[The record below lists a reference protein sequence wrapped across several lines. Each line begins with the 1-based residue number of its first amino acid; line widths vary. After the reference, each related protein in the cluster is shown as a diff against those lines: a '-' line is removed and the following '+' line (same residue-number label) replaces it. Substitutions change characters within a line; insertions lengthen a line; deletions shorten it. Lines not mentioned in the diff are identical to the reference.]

1 MGEPFSYDAIA
12 DRYAAAVDAAP
23 YNALY
28 ERPATLAL
36 LPPVAGA
43 HVLDAGCGNG
53 WYTEQLLARGA
64 AVTAVDGSAPMT
76 AHAHARIAA
85 LGALSD
91 GAGIPRPGRARVAAA
106 DLSRPLDFLADASVD
121 GVVSAL
127 VLHYLRDWGP
137 TLHELRRVL
146 RSDGWLVLSTHHPA
160 EEAARL
166 DVPDYFAVEE
176 YEDDWKWLGT
186 VRYWRRPLTATV
198 DALADA
204 GFAVERL
211 VEPLP
216 TEAFRA
222 ARPEAYARLR
232 KRPGFLLVRARPW
245 PVARS

>member
-1 MGEPFSYDAIA
+1 VREPFSYDAIA
-12 DRYAAAVDAAP
+12 DGYAAEVDRAP

-43 HVLDAGCGNG
+43 HVLDAGCGSG
-53 WYTEQLLARGA
+53 WYAEQLLTRGA
-64 AVTAVDGSAPMT
+64 AVTAIDGSARMVE
-76 AHAHARIAA
+76 HARARIAA

-91 GAGIPRPGRARVAAA
+91 EASIPLPGRARVRTA
-106 DLSRPLDFLADASVD
+106 DLRLPLDFLADASVD

-137 TLHELRRVL
+137 TLRELRRVL

-160 EEAARL
+160 DEAARL

-176 YEDDWKWLGT
+176 YEDDWQWLGT

-198 DALADA
+198 EALADA

-222 ARPEAYARLR
+222 AKPDAYARLR

-245 PVARS
+245 PVGRS

>member
-1 MGEPFSYDAIA
+1 MSEPFSYDAIA
-12 DRYAAAVDAAP
+12 DDYAAAVDAAP

-36 LPPVAGA
+36 LPSVAGT

-64 AVTAVDGSAPMT
+64 AVTAVDGSAPMA
-76 AHAHARIAA
+76 AHARARIAA
-85 LGALSD
+85 LGALAD
-91 GAGIPRPGRARVAAA
+91 DDAVPTPGWARVRTA
-106 DLSRPLDFLADASVD
+106 DLGRPLDFLADGSV
-121 GVVSAL
+121 GGIVSAL

-137 TLHELRRVL
+137 TLRELRRVL
-146 RSDGWLVLSTHHPA
+146 APDGWLVLSTHHPYD
-160 EEAARL
+160 EAARL
-166 DVPDYFAVEE
+166 DVPDYLAVEE
-176 YEDDWKWLGT
+176 YEDEWGWLGT

-222 ARPEAYARLR
+222 AKPEAYARLR
-232 KRPGFLLVRARPW
+232 KRPGFLLIRARPW
-245 PVARS
+245 PALPG

>member
-1 MGEPFSYDAIA
+1 MSEPFSYDAIA
-12 DRYAAAVDAAP
+12 DDYAAAVDAAP

-28 ERPATLAL
+28 ERPATMAL
-36 LPPVAGA
+36 LPPVDGR

-64 AVTAVDGSAPMT
+64 AVTAFDGSTRMI
-76 AHAHARIAA
+76 AHARTRIAA
-85 LGALSD
+85 LRVLAD
-91 GAGIPRPGRARVAAA
+91 DDAEPAPGRARVRTA
-106 DLSRPLDFLADASVD
+106 DLSRPLDFLADGSVA
-121 GVVSAL
+121 GIVSAL

-137 TLHELRRVL
+137 TLRELRRVL
-146 RSDGWLVLSTHHPA
+146 APDGWLVLSTHHPA

-176 YEDDWKWLGT
+176 YADDWKWLGT
-186 VRYWRRPLTATV
+186 VRYWRRPLQATV

-211 VEPLP
+211 VEPLT

-222 ARPEAYARLR
+222 ARPEAYVRLR
-232 KRPGFLLVRARPW
+232 KRPAFLLVRARPW
-245 PVARS
+245 PVPPG